1 MENDKNVGQAGNA
14 ASTNTMKVSC
24 KIMDIQHATVSGI
37 TRYRVYDKTG
47 ELRGTF
53 DSIVDAT
60 IFAHSLWMFGG
71 VLLAKKRINEKL
83 QGMALNELEYIQLT
97 INRALQ
103 AELGCCG
110 QKFNFQH
117 ETNN

>member
-1 MENDKNVGQAGNA
+1 MDNNEQLNEKAAQSNA
-14 ASTNTMKVSC
+14 MKVSC
-24 KIMDIQHATVSGI
+24 KIMDIKHATVNGV
-37 TRYRVYDKTG
+37 TRYRVYDLSG

-53 DSIVDAT
+53 DSSIDAI